1 MSKAITQRIAN
12 KLDQFPNEF
21 TKRDIAKTL
30 KASFLDVS
38 NACIKLEKEGVLVMC
53 LLVSVVGSLL
63 SIACQRGKGGLNN
76 EL

>member
-12 KLDQFPNEF
+12 KLEELPNEF

-38 NACIKLEKEGVLVMC
+38 NACIKLEKEGILKRIGYVTTGKRGRKPVIY
-53 LLVSVVGSLL
+53 SVQNGV
-63 SIACQRGKGGLNN
+63 I
-76 EL
+76 